1 MEKEVR
7 TNYLM
12 RQPFYHKIL
21 NKFYTISNLDL
32 SIVSFIKLKKVV
44 IKIIPVTIIKILP
57 GKYSE
62 FILNNTLVLNQVWK
76 GRPTPSKTAK
86 KRTLLFQP
94 LPFIFLIELL
104 TNILNKPKPQPT
116 MKNTSKNIFIASFVI
131 NDLEIAPNAIK
142 SMHDI
147 TIYDFFK
154 IFSPQ
159 QFIFLYLIH
168 IALVC

>member
-1 MEKEVR
+1 MEKEMR
-7 TNYLM
+7 TNYLV
-12 RQPFYHKIL
+12 RQPLYHKIF

-44 IKIIPVTIIKILP
+44 IKIIPVTIMKMLP

-86 KRTLLFQP
+86 KITLLFQP

-104 TNILNKPKPQPT
+104 TNILNKPKPEPIV
-116 MKNTSKNIFIASFVI
+116 KNTSKNSFISSFKI

-142 SMHDI
+142 NMDDI
-147 TIYDFFK
+147 TMYDFFK
-154 IFSPQ
+154 ILFTSTIYI
-159 QFIFLYLIH
+159 FI
-168 IALVC
+168 